1 MRKGAVAA
9 LAALTLLLA
18 GCGDGPGASALAPAA
33 SQASNAVV
41 VDAENKLVWLR
52 CAVGQN
58 WQDGRCAGEAQML
71 SRTDAHARVE
81 QLNAE
86 RHQGIDQW
94 RLPTI
99 VELAALRKCDHGLVE
114 DTFTLTLMAEQEPVV
129 IRRWCEKETT
139 IPTIDAERFPDTP
152 PVKFWSH
159 SGSEQHQVAYAV
171 DFGNAW
177 IGINEDADTPYAVR
191 PVADRLR

>member
-9 LAALTLLLA
+9 LAVTVLLA
-18 GCGDGPGASALAPAA
+18 GCGDRPGASAQVA
-33 SQASNAVV
+33 SKTSSAVV
-41 VDAENKLVWLR
+41 LDAENKLVWLR
-52 CAVGQN
+52 CAIGQN
-58 WQDGRCAGEAQML
+58 WQDGGCAGEALML
-71 SRTDAHARVE
+71 SRSDAHDRVQ

-86 RHQGIDQW
+86 KHQGIDQW
-94 RLPTI
+94 RLPDI

-129 IRRWCEKETT
+129 VRRWCAEETT
-139 IPTIDAERFPDTP
+139 VPTIDAERFPDTP
-152 PVKFWSH
+152 PVKFWSR

-171 DFGNAW
+171 SFGNAW
-177 IGINEDADTPYAVR
+177 IGINEDADSPYAVR

>member
-1 MRKGAVAA
+1 MRKGAAAA
-9 LAALTLLLA
+9 LAVALLLA
-18 GCGDGPGASALAPAA
+18 GCGDRPGGSAPAGT
-33 SQASNAVV
+33 QASSAVV
-41 VDAENKLVWLR
+41 VDAEAKLVWLR
-52 CAVGQN
+52 CALGQS
-58 WQDGRCAGEAQML
+58 WQDGRCAGEALML
-71 SRTDAHARVE
+71 SRADAHDRVQ

-99 VELAALRKCDHGLVE
+99 VELAGLRQCDHGLVE
-114 DTFTLTLMAEQEPVV
+114 DTFTLTLMAEEEPVV
-129 IRRWCEKETT
+129 LRRWCEKETT
-139 IPTIDAERFPDTP
+139 VPTINAERFPDTP
-152 PVKFWSH
+152 PVKFWSR

-171 DFGNAW
+171 SFGNAW